1 MNDGLFL
8 SIDAAA
14 IDWARAQFALTAIYH
29 WLFVPLTLGLAV
41 IMGICE
47 TIWYRKR
54 KNYEGTVADTFWRD
68 AAKFWQRLFVVN
80 VAMGV
85 ATGIILEFEFGTNWS
100 NYSWFVGD
108 IFGAP
113 LAIEGIVAFFMEST
127 FVAVM
132 YFGWKKV
139 SPGFHLASTWLTGL
153 GATISAWWILV
164 ANAWMQYPVGCEFNP
179 DTMRNEMV
187 SFLDVA
193 LSPFA
198 VGKFC
203 HTVISSWII
212 GAIFVVAVSCW
223 YLMKRR
229 EQRLAVESIKIA
241 SVVGL
246 IAALGAAF
254 TGHVSGQQVGKYQ
267 PMKLAA
273 MEALYNGGTDQG
285 LTAVAWVNPLCQPDY
300 EKLKE
305 APLKIEMPYALS
317 IMATNDPHGFVPGI
331 NDILNGYAKPDGT
344 REPSVDE
351 KIARGKV
358 AVEALAAYRKLRE
371 DVRTKPEEFAAAGMK
386 VAADST
392 LAMLHT
398 LLKENMQYFG
408 YGYVKDKHDVV
419 PFVPVNFWAFRI
431 MVGLGCLFILF
442 FAVLAILSFR
452 IPLLSVITRRLL
464 AAFGL
469 LPETK
474 ADVHDITGLPA
485 WHYWAA
491 IALVPLAYIA
501 SESGWLVAE
510 FGRQP
515 WTIQDMLPTW
525 VGVSH
530 ISGTSVALTFI
541 LFLVLFTTM
550 LAVEISILLK
560 QIKKGPEYEK

>member
-1 MNDGLFL
+1 M
-8 SIDAAA
+8 
-14 IDWARAQFALTAIYH
+14 
-29 WLFVPLTLGLAV
+29 
-41 IMGICE
+41 
-47 TIWYRKR
+47 
-54 KNYEGTVADTFWRD
+54 
-68 AAKFWQRLFVVN
+68 
-80 VAMGV
+80 
-85 ATGIILEFEFGTNWS
+85 
-100 NYSWFVGD
+100 
-108 IFGAP
+108 
-113 LAIEGIVAFFMEST
+113 
-127 FVAVM
+127 
-132 YFGWKKV
+132 
-139 SPGFHLASTWLTGL
+139 
-153 GATISAWWILV
+153 
-164 ANAWMQYPVGCEFNP
+164 
-179 DTMRNEMV
+179 
-187 SFLDVA
+187 
-193 LSPFA
+193 
-198 VGKFC
+198 
-203 HTVISSWII
+203 
-212 GAIFVVAVSCW
+212 
-223 YLMKRR
+223 
-229 EQRLAVESIKIA
+229 
-241 SVVGL
+241 
-246 IAALGAAF
+246 
-254 TGHVSGQQVGKYQ
+254 
-267 PMKLAA
+267 
-273 MEALYNGGTDQG
+273 
-285 LTAVAWVNPLCQPDY
+285 
-300 EKLKE
+300 
-305 APLKIEMPYALS
+305 
-317 IMATNDPHGFVPGI
+317 
-331 NDILNGYAKPDGT
+331 
-344 REPSVDE
+344 
-351 KIARGKV
+351 

-530 ISGTSVALTFI
+530 IRGTSVALTFI